1 MTYTVGDTMTEETST
16 ESAKSID
23 AIILEE
29 EQKFFLKF
37 DKVKSESND
46 AIQYIDSDGIDIQLI
61 KCHSSALRFND
72 ILAREKHIYNRMK
85 AKYERMY
92 AEMIDVAKQ
101 NPLMYR
107 TANEIDGY
115 IIRDARIA
123 RAKSILQNQQEMV
136 EYLQSVLDLLKSK
149 RFDLKT
155 IADIRKVE
163 NGR

>member
-1 MTYTVGDTMTEETST
+1 MTEET
-16 ESAKSID
+16 KSID
-23 AIILEE
+23 DIILEE
-29 EQKFFLKF
+29 EEKFFTKF
-37 DKVKSESND
+37 VKVRNESND
-46 AIQYIDSDGIDIQLI
+46 AIKYIDSDGIDIQLI
-61 KCHSSALRFND
+61 KCHSSATRFND
-72 ILAREKHIYNRMK
+72 ILAREKHLYNRMK

-92 AEMIDVAKQ
+92 ADMIDIAKQ

-107 TANEIDGY
+107 TANEIDGF
-115 IIRDARIA
+115 IIRDVKIA
-123 RAKSILQNQQEMV
+123 RAKSILQNQLEMV